1 MLFDSIITNIQ
12 HREVP
17 FLFENI
23 QSLPPKRW
31 RAGPPILSEANPAQK
46 IAGRRRPALGEESNW
61 SVISQ
66 LIQNVELYRKLKL
79 HLSPQRLPA
88 EVGYSTFQ

>member
-1 MLFDSIITNIQ
+1 MISLRATSTKNDRLLPN
-12 HREVP
+12 
-17 FLFENI
+17 
-23 QSLPPKRW
+23 QSL
-31 RAGPPILSEANPAQK
+31 PPILSEANPAQK